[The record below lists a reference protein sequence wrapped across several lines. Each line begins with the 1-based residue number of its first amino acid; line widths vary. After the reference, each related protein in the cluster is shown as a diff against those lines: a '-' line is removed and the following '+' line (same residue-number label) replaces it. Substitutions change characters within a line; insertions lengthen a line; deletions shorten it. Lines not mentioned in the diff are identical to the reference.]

1 MRTILYLS
9 IATSI
14 AFVATGSAH
23 AGITDF
29 NESFSTGTAN
39 WRGASSA
46 TLLNWNAAGGPSGE
60 AYVSSLLN
68 LSSTSGGGF
77 PATVFRASA
86 SLGSSGNAFA
96 GNWIAAGAT
105 ELSFAFRHDLAEA
118 LTITLRVA
126 TPQNFP
132 GAAAFAS
139 VTVAPNMWSVVT
151 FDVSATSTQW
161 VSFEGSNYA
170 TVLSNVGAMQ
180 LGFVVPNALAGQN
193 IDGHFDMTDFSIVP
207 APGAIAL
214 LGLVG
219 IAARRR
225 RN

>member
-1 MRTILYLS
+1 M
-9 IATSI
+9 
-14 AFVATGSAH
+14 
-23 AGITDF
+23 
-29 NESFSTGTAN
+29 
-39 WRGASSA
+39 
-46 TLLNWNAAGGPSGE
+46 
-60 AYVSSLLN
+60 
-68 LSSTSGGGF
+68 
-77 PATVFRASA
+77 
-86 SLGSSGNAFA
+86 
-96 GNWIAAGAT
+96 
-105 ELSFAFRHDLAEA
+105 
-118 LTITLRVA
+118 
-126 TPQNFP
+126 
-132 GAAAFAS
+132 
-139 VTVAPNMWSVVT
+139 T